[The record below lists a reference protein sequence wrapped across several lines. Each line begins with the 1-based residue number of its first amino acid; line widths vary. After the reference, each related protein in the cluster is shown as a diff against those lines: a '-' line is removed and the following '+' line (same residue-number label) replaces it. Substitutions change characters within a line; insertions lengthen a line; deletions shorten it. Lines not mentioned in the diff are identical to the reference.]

1 MMAIKLLIVFV
12 LNLILFFPSSL
23 PQRVAS
29 VEGNEFRTYI
39 VHVKKPEIWLASEGN
54 NNNYYNLHRWYESF
68 LPSTTITDTATLNTE
83 TRILHAYRHV
93 GYAFAARLTKDEA
106 LDMANKDGVLMV
118 REENTLQLQ
127 TTHTPTFLGL
137 HRDEGLW
144 REPNLGKGVIIGVF
158 DTGISPFH
166 PSFND
171 EGMLPPPAKWKG
183 KCHFRKGCNN
193 KIIGAISTSRST
205 YMSAAEPE
213 APFDDAGHGTHAAS
227 TIAGNFVK
235 HANVLG
241 HANGTSAGM
250 APHAHLAIYRVCSM
264 DGRCSEGSVLAA
276 FDAAIEDGVDIISVS
291 LAGESKFFSED
302 AMSIG
307 SFVATQKGI
316 LVTIAAGNEGPEP
329 STVVNEA
336 PWMFTVGA
344 STMDRRIVAS
354 AKLGNGAEY
363 DGESL
368 FNEPWNN
375 SMLPLGHLHGAP
387 CNNKFLLESMKV
399 EGKIVVCVNDKN
411 TPIYQQGLAV
421 KSAGA
426 AAMILAN
433 SNTIGYTLSLSS
445 VDNNPLPVTH
455 VSHASGLQIMRYID
469 SSTDPKATIL
479 FKGTVTGNTPAPV
492 VASFSSRGP
501 SKQCPG
507 ILKPD
512 IIAPGVNVL
521 ASWPADWGTNNINGE
536 GEGEPAS
543 FSIMSGTSMACP
555 HISGVAALL
564 KSSHPDWS
572 PAAVKS
578 AIMTTAH
585 TTNLQGEPIPDEKL
599 LPASLFAIGA
609 GHVNPSKANDPGL
622 VYDTTLDDYT
632 AYLCGF
638 GSTNRMIE
646 LVKDKTMNYCEQVMK
661 KIEATELNYPSF
673 SVVMGSDS
681 FLPKTYN
688 RTVRNVGP
696 ADSRYVVR
704 VVPPSGV
711 DVSVEPQILVF
722 NGEQQTARYSVTFT
736 RKRGDTL
743 IASSTAQGFLEWFS
757 DNNHFVTSPIAVIFS
772 R

>member
-1 MMAIKLLIVFV
+1 MSVKLLVFV
-12 LNLILFFPSSL
+12 LNLILFFSSSV

-29 VEGNEFRTYI
+29 EEGNEFRTYI
-39 VHVKKPEIWLASEGN
+39 VHVKKPEIWLDSEGN
-54 NNNYYNLHRWYESF
+54 NLHRWYESF
-68 LPSTTITDTATLNTE
+68 LPSTTIIDTASLNTE

-106 LDMANKDGVLMV
+106 LDMANKHGVLMV
-118 REENTLQLQ
+118 RQENTLQLQ

-137 HRDEGLW
+137 NRDQGLW

-171 EGMLPPPAKWKG
+171 EGMSAPPAKWRG
-183 KCHFRKGCNN
+183 KCHFKKGCNK

-205 YMSAAEPE
+205 YMSAAEADP
-213 APFDDAGHGTHAAS
+213 PFDVNGHGTHAAS

-235 HANVLG
+235 NANVLG

-250 APHAHLAIYRVCSM
+250 APHAHLAIYRVCNM
-264 DGRCSEGSVLAA
+264 VGHCSEGSVLAA
-276 FDAAIEDGVDIISVS
+276 FDAAIDDGVDIISVS
-291 LAGESKFFSED
+291 LAGESKFFSQD

-307 SFVATQKGI
+307 SFVATRKGI

-354 AKLGNGAEY
+354 TKLGNGVEY

-368 FNEPWNN
+368 YNNNDPSN
-375 SMLPLGHLHGAP
+375 SMLLPLVHLHGVP
-387 CNNKFLLESMKV
+387 CNNNGVLESLKV

-411 TPIYQQGLAV
+411 TPTYQQAEAV

-433 SNTIGYTLSLSS
+433 SNKIGYTISLSS
-445 VDNNPLPVTH
+445 GESYPLPVTH
-455 VSHASGLQIMRYID
+455 VSHASGLQIISYID

-479 FKGTVTGNTPAPV
+479 FKGTVTGYTGNTPAPV

-501 SKQCPG
+501 SRQCPG

-521 ASWPADWGTNNINGE
+521 ASWSDWGTNNINGE
-536 GEGEPAS
+536 GEPA

-555 HISGVAALL
+555 HISGIAALL

-609 GHVNPSKANDPGL
+609 GHVSPSKANDPGL
-622 VYDTTLDDYT
+622 VYDTVLHDYT
-632 AYLCGF
+632 AYLCGL
-638 GSTNRMIE
+638 GSTNTMIE
-646 LVKDKTMNYCEQVMK
+646 LVKDKPMNYCDQVIK
-661 KIEATELNYPSF
+661 RIEATELNYPSF
-673 SVVMGSDS
+673 SVVMGSDYS
-681 FLPKTYN
+681 PKTYN
-688 RTVRNVGP
+688 RTVTNVGE

-711 DVSVEPQILVF
+711 DVSVEPQLLVF
-722 NGEQQTARYSVTFT
+722 NAEQQTARYSVTFT
-736 RKRGDTL
+736 RKRGETL
-743 IASSTAQGFLEWFS
+743 NASSTAHGFLEWFS
-757 DNNHFVTSPIAVIFS
+757 DKHFVTSPIAVIFTS
-772 R
+772 